1 GAPHS
6 RRRRADRGDAL
17 AIPHPARAAGKIRG
31 ARRGGRRIR
40 HGRESV
46 RHESHSEGA
55 EMETAVRLSNGGL
68 SDRAEL
74 LILRG
79 AYGFVFTVSDIF
91 VVSDIRCV
99 ESIIIFVVSAAV
111 SAVRAWSALWQAA
124 PAAA

>member
-1 GAPHS
+1 
-6 RRRRADRGDAL
+6 
-17 AIPHPARAAGKIRG
+17 
-31 ARRGGRRIR
+31 
-40 HGRESV
+40 
-46 RHESHSEGA
+46 
-55 EMETAVRLSNGGL
+55 METAVRLSNGGL

-99 ESIIIFVVSAAV
+99 ESIIMFVASAAV

-124 PAAA
+124 PAAAMATSARTKAIRFMLTPVEGARNVFGGTPASSSANL